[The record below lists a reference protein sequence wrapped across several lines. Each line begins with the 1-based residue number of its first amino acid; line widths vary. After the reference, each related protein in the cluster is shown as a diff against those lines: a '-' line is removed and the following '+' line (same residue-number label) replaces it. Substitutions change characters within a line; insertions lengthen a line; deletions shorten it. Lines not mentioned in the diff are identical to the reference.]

1 MANGP
6 LPPGSLARRRWAA
19 MASNCVSA
27 GRLDGGVRFV
37 PPRTRQPSA
46 FSRAQAS
53 RQELLGQLD
62 EAVRQIIAAIRQIE
76 HPESLR
82 VDDWSAKDTLGHI
95 AFWHESFARN
105 VSALVNGREPDVLE
119 GTYPDLNQ
127 RGVEASRAMTVG
139 RIAGRIRRAQA
150 TIRRCI
156 VKLPA
161 GMAIPYR
168 KGSRDYSPDEHLA
181 TVGGHILAHLHRVER
196 ARRRRRRD

>member
-1 MANGP
+1 MAT
-6 LPPGSLARRRWAA
+6 SCA
-19 MASNCVSA
+19 SA
-27 GRLDGGVRFV
+27 GRLDGGVCIV
-37 PPRTRQPSA
+37 PPRTRQQTAS
-46 FSRAQAS
+46 SRAQTS
-53 RQELLGQLD
+53 RQELLEQLD
-62 EAVRQIIAAIRQIE
+62 EAVRQIIAAVRQIE

-105 VSALVNGREPDVLE
+105 VNALVDGREPDVLE
-119 GTYPDLNQ
+119 GTYPSLNQ
-127 RGVEASRAMTVG
+127 RGVEVSRAMSVS

-161 GMAIPYR
+161 GTAIPYR
-168 KGSRDYSPDEHLA
+168 KGSRDYSPEEHLV
-181 TVGGHILAHLHRVER
+181 TVRGHVIAHLHRVER

>member
-1 MANGP
+1 
-6 LPPGSLARRRWAA
+6 
-19 MASNCVSA
+19 MASSRVPA
-27 GRLDGGVRFV
+27 GRSNDGERVV
-37 PPRTRQPSA
+37 PPRTRQQTGS
-46 FSRAQAS
+46 SRAQAS
-53 RQELLGQLD
+53 RLQLLELLD
-62 EAVRQIIAAIRQIE
+62 DAVQRIITALRQIE

-119 GTYPDLNQ
+119 GTYPDLNR

-161 GMAIPYR
+161 DTAIPYR
-168 KGSRDYSPDEHLA
+168 KSSRDYSPDEHLA
-181 TVGGHILAHLHRVER
+181 MVRGHIIAHLHRLER
-196 ARRRRRRD
+196 ARRRRSHD